1 MSIAAAE
8 GQRLYHLDAY
18 RLTGAAE
25 AEDLDLDAMLESG
38 PMVVEWADRIQEAL
52 PIEHLWASFVWIDE
66 NQRDMVFVA
75 HGSRYEAMLAAIRK
89 QIFGVR

>member
-1 MSIAAAE
+1 MVIINFYPFEAALEKKA
-8 GQRLYHLDAY
+8 G
-18 RLTGAAE
+18 
-25 AEDLDLDAMLESG
+25 DLDAMLESG

-52 PIEHLWASFVWIDE
+52 PIENLRASFVWIDE